1 MLNTVELHM
10 ALRTLPFLD
19 ARSDLPEG
27 MLDLRTGPR
36 RKLLVW
42 HPEALEWI
50 FRSDRRLLH
59 PGSNSLLPLFG
70 ARSLL
75 WAEGERHAAYRRVL
89 GPPLRGRQLTV
100 YTELIERMT
109 RESLDT
115 LQAGSMVA
123 LPSWSRRIALRIVSA
138 IILGAAD
145 EAALVPFTR
154 WIDLALGSRR
164 RTLAYRY
171 LRGGLPRSPA
181 RLDRALVRQAKA
193 HGNNTP
199 PTLAALML
207 SGDEPLGAIDDGEL
221 RDQLVSLLF
230 AGHETTASA
239 TAWTLYHLARDR
251 GLTADVRGEL
261 EAAGDG
267 GVDASRVP
275 LLQSV
280 IQEALR
286 LAPPVTVAENRT
298 LTEDTE
304 LLGRR
309 LRAGTT
315 LTPSIYLAHRR
326 RDSFADPRRFDPERF
341 LGAKS
346 SPQHYLPFGGGSR
359 HCLGSGLALLEIR
372 MITAAVLARLDWEC
386 VNPRA
391 GVPELRG
398 HAMAPSA
405 KLRMRVT
412 ACRV

>member
-1 MLNTVELHM
+1 MNGVELRL

-27 MLDLRTGPR
+27 MLDLRQGPHA
-36 RKLLVW
+36 KLLVW
-42 HPEALEWI
+42 HPDAIDRI

-59 PGSNSLLPLFG
+59 PGSNSLMPLFG
-70 ARSLL
+70 AGSLL
-75 WAEGERHAAYRRVL
+75 WADGERHAAYRRAL
-89 GPPLRGRQLTV
+89 GPPLRGKRLTV
-100 YTELIERMT
+100 YEGLISRITHEALDEL
-109 RESLDT
+109 S
-115 LQAGSMVA
+115 AGSLVA
-123 LPSWSRRIALRIVSA
+123 LPAWSRRIALRVVAAIV
-138 IILGAAD
+138 LGAAND
-145 EAALVPFTR
+145 TVLVPFTR
-154 WIDLALGSRR
+154 WIDRALGSRR

-171 LRGGLPRSPA
+171 LRGGLPRSSA
-181 RLDRALVRQAKA
+181 ELDRSLIRQAKV
-193 HGNNTP
+193 HRGGLP
-199 PTLAALML
+199 PTLAAVML
-207 SGDEPLGAIDDGEL
+207 SGEGPLGKVDDEEL

-251 GLTADVRGEL
+251 QLTAAVRAEI

-267 GVDASRVP
+267 GADAGRVP
-275 LLQSV
+275 LLQAV

-304 LLGRR
+304 LLGRT
-309 LRAGTT
+309 LPAGTT

-326 RDSFADPRRFDPERF
+326 RDSFADPRRFDPARF
-341 LGAKS
+341 LDTKA
-346 SPQHYLPFGGGSR
+346 SPQRYLPFGGGSR
-359 HCLGSGLALLEIR
+359 HCLGSGLAQLEIR
-372 MITAAVLARLDWEC
+372 MITAAVLGRLDWEC

-391 GVPELRG
+391 AVPELRG

-412 ACRV
+412 GCRA